1 MRGNKSSR
9 LQLAEGHS
17 RKYMMSKLVVLIV
30 EDEPLLRMDAVDFIE
45 EAGFE
50 VIEAA
55 HAEEAIAI
63 LKARRDIAVVFTDIE
78 MPGSMDGMKLAHVVR
93 LGWPPILI
101 VVASGR
107 VMPREGELPENVQSH
122 TGQPKSSQPSGRRPD
137 QSAMSASMGPRSEK
151 TTPAG

>member
-9 LQLAEGHS
+9 RQLAEGHS

-63 LKARRDIAVVFTDIE
+63 LKARHDIAVVFTDIE

-107 VMPREGELPENVQSH
+107 VMPHEGELPETVQYIRK
-122 TGQPKSSQPSGRRPD
+122 PYR
-137 QSAMSASMGPRSEK
+137 AAEVIAAFRS
-151 TTPAG
+151 TA